1 MNCVIRYFLLKQRVA
16 GILLSLSLLVITCL
30 SPVFIQKVS
39 AQSPGQAQEQTDNI
53 EALYQLSLEDLI
65 NIQFSTGIAG
75 PAQKKLDSS
84 IAITTISFDDITT
97 LQPQSTAD
105 LLEVVPGFFTEDS
118 AGEVQNNFSARGTWG
133 DSNRMI
139 GMHNDGVMH
148 AYSDIF
154 NGSLSKIDL
163 MTEKVEVVRGG
174 SAGIISSRGPSSVVN
189 YITRKGSITG
199 QGQSALRISDH
210 HTRRFDGYYSGPL
223 TDHWLF
229 ALGGFYRRQD
239 GLRDRG
245 FTADNGGQFRFNL
258 SRQLAP
264 AQLDGGE
271 LVLSYQHVNDKNAFY
286 LPTPMTNMKDPRAIP
301 GGINAL
307 KGSLASLDAR
317 QINLVSPE
325 GLISHDLADGIHTR
339 ANIFGLDINKSFNKR
354 RWSLSNQLRIMHYK
368 GDGNAVYPSGN
379 NQIQPA
385 LQRLYGDKGIAAT
398 MFTAFPEAVSLQ
410 YAYAGSGELI
420 ADEQMSA
427 LNRNGLTQELSYRH
441 FGYHLS
447 QVVNNVT
454 VRYESPNNILTLGS
468 VYLKADY
475 DKLYRDQHKYLAE
488 LTNNGRKLDVVALNA
503 NEDVIG
509 HYTREGFSDF
519 FTEFSLGDAKLDSL
533 SVYLLDEYQLTDKVR
548 MDFGVRYEDLTV
560 KTRAWLVETDLNI
573 PADDDLNILADD
585 NVRTWRGDKRFTPS
599 PRHESDIGWSV
610 GANYHVND
618 QLAFYSRY
626 TDTFMFRSD
635 LLGEVINAAR
645 GLDVTREQKDS
656 KTELNFFE
664 IGLRYASKNF
674 ATSLTLY
681 NTEFTPQAINVTV
694 TENGRDVLK
703 SIEFDTRAWGVEFE
717 ANWSPRPW
725 FTLAITG
732 VLQNAEYTGAQ
743 GLIDGIEVDGNQIN
757 RIANEQI
764 RLTPNFYF
772 AQGELFFT
780 YHYLGERF
788 GNAANTS
795 KLPAYA
801 TLAAGI
807 SFHLDDN
814 ITLMLKGSN
823 LTGQIGLSE
832 GNPRDQSQFSQLEI
846 ADNFYARSIFG
857 RIFTA
862 SLTYTF

>member
-1 MNCVIRYFLLKQRVA
+1 MKCLTRYLTLKRPLTDA
-16 GILLSLSLLVITCL
+16 RLIITLVFITCL
-30 SPVFIQKVS
+30 SPVFIQAA
-39 AQSPGQAQEQTDNI
+39 AQSPEQEPKSNL

-65 NIQFSTGIAG
+65 SIQFSTGIAG

-84 IAITTISFDDITT
+84 IAITTISFNELIA

-118 AGEVQNNFSARGTWG
+118 AGEVHSNFSARGTWG

-154 NGSLSKIDL
+154 NGSLGKIDF

-174 SAGIISSRGPSSVVN
+174 TAGIISSRGPSAVVN
-189 YITRKGSITG
+189 YITRKGSKTG
-199 QGQSALRISDH
+199 QGQSALRLSDH

-223 TDHWLF
+223 TDNWLF

-245 FTADNGGQFRFNL
+245 FTADSGGQFRLNL
-258 SRQLAP
+258 SRQLFTDNA
-264 AQLDGGE
+264 ADGE
-271 LVLSYQHVNDKNAFY
+271 IILSYHHVNDKNAFY
-286 LPTPMTNMKDPRAIP
+286 LPTPMTHMKDPRAIT
-301 GGINAL
+301 GGVNAL
-307 KGSLASLDAR
+307 KGSLASLDAK
-317 QINLVSPE
+317 QVNLVSPD
-325 GLISHDLADGIHTR
+325 GLISHDLEDGIHTR
-339 ANIFGLDINKSFNKR
+339 ANIFGLDISKNFSNR
-354 RWSLSNQLRIMHYK
+354 RWSINNQLRVMHYK
-368 GDGNAVYPSGN
+368 GDGNAVYPNGN
-379 NQIQPA
+379 NQIQEA
-385 LQRLYGDKGIAAT
+385 AQRLYGDGGIADT
-398 MFTAFPEAVSLQ
+398 MFTAFPGAVAVQ

-420 ADEQMSA
+420 PDKQMSL

-447 QVVNNVT
+447 QVVNNFT
-454 VRYESPNNILTLGS
+454 VRYQSQDNILTLGS
-468 VYLKADY
+468 VYLTADY

-488 LTNNGRKLDVVALNA
+488 LTDNARKLDVVALNA
-503 NEDVIG
+503 NEEIIG

-519 FTEFSLGDAKLDSL
+519 FSEFSLGDAKLDSL
-533 SVYLLDEYQLTDKVR
+533 SVYLLDEYQLTENFR

-560 KTRAWLVETDLNI
+560 KTRAWLSEADQHI
-573 PADDDLNILADD
+573 PPPYNDVDILADD
-585 NVRTWRGDKRFTPS
+585 SVRAWRTDERFTLS
-599 PRHESDIGWSV
+599 PRHENDIGWSV

-618 QLAFYSRY
+618 HLALYSRY

-645 GLDVTREQKDS
+645 GRDVSQAQKES

-664 IGLRYASKNF
+664 IGLRYARKSF

-694 TENGRDVLK
+694 TENGRDVFK
-703 SIEFDTRAWGVEFE
+703 SIEFDTRTWGLEFE
-717 ANWSPRPW
+717 ASWTPRPW
-725 FTLAITG
+725 FSLAMTG
-732 VLQNAEYTGAQ
+732 VIQDAEYTGAQ

-764 RLTPNFYF
+764 RLTPTFYF
-772 AQGELFFT
+772 GNSELFFT
-780 YHYLGERF
+780 YHYLGDRF
-788 GNAANTS
+788 GNAANIS
-795 KLPAYA
+795 KLPAYG
-801 TLAAGI
+801 TLAAGM
-807 SFHLDDN
+807 SFFLNDN
-814 ITLMLKGSN
+814 ITLMLKGTN
-823 LTGQIGLSE
+823 LTKQIGLSE
-832 GNPRDQSQFSQLEI
+832 GNPRDQSQFNQLEI

-857 RIFTA
+857 RTFTA
-862 SLTYTF
+862 SLTYAF